1 MHTLKYASIF
11 KRVYPDRF
19 GCSVNTPKVRMHT
32 LKYASIFKRV
42 YPDRFWLFCKHS
54 LLHILSPQPIVKRA
68 MENNNPHAINYASKC
83 ILSLGEMDISKG

>member
-1 MHTLKYASIF
+1 VFLKHPRDQEADVGSEAYGHPFPGRSG
-11 KRVYPDRF
+11 VLQ
-19 GCSVNTPKVRMHT
+19 TP
-32 LKYASIFKRV
+32 
-42 YPDRFWLFCKHS
+42 

>member
-1 MHTLKYASIF
+1 MSEAKLTDIHFL
-11 KRVYPDRF
+11 V
-19 GCSVNTPKVRMHT
+19 VLV
-32 LKYASIFKRV
+32 
-42 YPDRFWLFCKHS
+42 FCKHPQGLEAHIENEVFKYAFPARFCVLKTP